1 MRKIGFSI
9 SLTSGNLDKLPDQLN
24 KCNELSIDSVE
35 IPIFQIDIIV
45 GKKILTS
52 ELKKLQSIIS
62 KYKFDYTVHGE
73 LSVNLMDEKYFDDHK
88 EILKKNIEVSSE
100 IGATHLIT
108 HFGYTSINNYENKS
122 KYEDLLKKQNEC
134 YEEMSLIA
142 DKNNVT
148 LAIECLFPFDENSYA
163 PLPSEVANN
172 LNNINHPK
180 IKACL
185 DISHAYINC
194 TYRNAHFINEI
205 KEMAPLSEHVHMHDS
220 FGILQE
226 MPTYIQS
233 EANSYGL
240 GDIHLPLGWG
250 SIPFDKV
257 FDEINLPK
265 NTNLNFELLPMH
277 HAYFEESINIARTLS
292 KKI

>member
-1 MRKIGFSI
+1 M
-9 SLTSGNLDKLPDQLN
+9 
-24 KCNELSIDSVE
+24 
-35 IPIFQIDIIV
+35 
-45 GKKILTS
+45 
-52 ELKKLQSIIS
+52 
-62 KYKFDYTVHGE
+62 
-73 LSVNLMDEKYFDDHK
+73 
-88 EILKKNIEVSSE
+88 
-100 IGATHLIT
+100 
-108 HFGYTSINNYENKS
+108 
-122 KYEDLLKKQNEC
+122 
-134 YEEMSLIA
+134 
-142 DKNNVT
+142 
-148 LAIECLFPFDENSYA
+148 FPFDENSYA

-220 FGILQE
+220 FGTLQE

-250 SIPFDKV
+250 SIPFNKV

-292 KKI
+292 QKI